1 MARLMEKVFLFT
13 TVPPEK
19 SFGKG
24 QQLSPT
30 LQTIWVCPRKKWRGK
45 EEHQN
50 WKLSSTDPESFLNLV
65 KQHTPALNQ
74 SQRMF

>member
-30 LQTIWVCPRKKWRGK
+30 LQTTGFVRAKSGGARKNIKIG
-45 EEHQN
+45 
-50 WKLSSTDPESFLNLV
+50 SSHRLILRVS
-65 KQHTPALNQ
+65 
-74 SQRMF
+74 